1 MDVETA
7 SLFEGISQETRR
19 KILATAR
26 EESHAQGSFLFRQ
39 GDPARHF
46 YILGEGRVRLSMG
59 EKGLLAHVV
68 SAPGDIIGWSSLAGN
83 EAYRASAE
91 CRGPVNV
98 LKFEK
103 SQLDQTL
110 SKDPVSGMVFF
121 KHLAMLIGRRLVNSY
136 QATLSMQGDREP
148 RSYG

>member
-1 MDVETA
+1 MDVDTA
-7 SLFEGISQETRR
+7 SLFTGISKETRQ

-26 EESHAQGSFLFRQ
+26 EESHAQGSFLFCQ

-46 YILGEGRVRLSMG
+46 YILSEGRVRLSMG

-68 SAPGDIIGWSSLAGN
+68 SAPGDIIGWSSLAEN
-83 EAYRASAE
+83 EAYTASAE
-91 CRGPVNV
+91 CRAPVKV
-98 LKFEK
+98 WKFEK
-103 SQLDQTL
+103 SQLDQIL
-110 SKDPVSGMVFF
+110 SQDAVSGMVFF

-136 QATLSMQGDREP
+136 QATLPVHGDREP